1 MKPARAAA
9 SACRAG
15 HFFKVSDPIFSTTRR
30 FVSTR
35 SRPARLIF
43 ALLATTLPLAARPAP
58 AAAQIKLYAPAVLTQ
73 VTLISEAP
81 SESRFAL
88 TFAPRANP
96 FAPIGNDP
104 TAPAIGFGLSSRG
117 SAIAPQGLKGL
128 VRQISFDEHDKVLSL
143 HFATSA
149 PATISGKATGDRT
162 VEVTVKSGNNPVITN
177 PGEAAIGNAAVPPA
191 YEPPPGEDGYELVM
205 LKYADVSEIVGLL
218 TDGITVK
225 SNDLF
230 IPREPAFGS
239 NSLTGGA
246 NYNPGPSSQAPG
258 SDNTPLGQAV
268 DSGMAI
274 DRRLNAIWLKGSPD
288 RIARMK
294 AMIATI
300 DQPLDSVILETQFLE
315 LTESG
320 AKAIGIDF
328 ANSNGQIAVATV
340 QTGQFILGNIRQGP
354 YDADRNPSPR
364 LTSLGL
370 QAAIYAQITKGNG
383 RIVSKPRISAQSG
396 STAKIITGDALPIL
410 TAITLSGVN
419 GVSQQVQYV
428 NVGVTL
434 QIAPRVSNDGFV
446 SSHVFCVVSSVTGY
460 SQGYPTISQR
470 EAETSATVR
479 DGDSF
484 VIGGLTQ
491 EDFINTKTKV
501 PLLGDI
507 PLLGQAFRTDRSTR
521 AKTELYIVVTPHIV
535 RRVATVP
542 TSAGVTPITT
552 TTTVIQT
559 GPTN

>member
-1 MKPARAAA
+1 M
-9 SACRAG
+9 
-15 HFFKVSDPIFSTTRR
+15 
-30 FVSTR
+30 
-35 SRPARLIF
+35 
-43 ALLATTLPLAARPAP
+43 
-58 AAAQIKLYAPAVLTQ
+58 
-73 VTLISEAP
+73 
-81 SESRFAL
+81 
-88 TFAPRANP
+88 
-96 FAPIGNDP
+96 
-104 TAPAIGFGLSSRG
+104 
-117 SAIAPQGLKGL
+117 
-128 VRQISFDEHDKVLSL
+128 
-143 HFATSA
+143 
-149 PATISGKATGDRT
+149 
-162 VEVTVKSGNNPVITN
+162 
-177 PGEAAIGNAAVPPA
+177 
-191 YEPPPGEDGYELVM
+191 
-205 LKYADVSEIVGLL
+205 
-218 TDGITVK
+218 
-225 SNDLF
+225 
-230 IPREPAFGS
+230 
-239 NSLTGGA
+239 
-246 NYNPGPSSQAPG
+246 
-258 SDNTPLGQAV
+258 
-268 DSGMAI
+268 
-274 DRRLNAIWLKGSPD
+274 
-288 RIARMK
+288 
-294 AMIATI
+294 
-300 DQPLDSVILETQFLE
+300 
-315 LTESG
+315 
-320 AKAIGIDF
+320 
-328 ANSNGQIAVATV
+328 ATV

-535 RRVATVP
+535 RRVATAP